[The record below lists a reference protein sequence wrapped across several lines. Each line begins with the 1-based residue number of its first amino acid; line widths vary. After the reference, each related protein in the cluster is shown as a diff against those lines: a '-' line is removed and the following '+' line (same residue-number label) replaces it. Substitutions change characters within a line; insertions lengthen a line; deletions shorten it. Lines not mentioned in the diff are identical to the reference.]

1 MQRLRVRQPSHTGH
15 GIDGSQPS
23 VRGWIDAA
31 PQATAAVTATT
42 LANVRVLVVEDD
54 AQARDATV
62 TLLELLGARVTAVPS
77 VADAIAGVGREA
89 PDVIVSDITMP
100 VEDGFDLIRRL
111 RDGTRPAI
119 PMIALTACAGRDDE
133 SRIRAA
139 GYDAY
144 LAKPIDGSELVA
156 TVQRLAHR

>member
-1 MQRLRVRQPSHTGH
+1 MT
-15 GIDGSQPS
+15 
-23 VRGWIDAA
+23 
-31 PQATAAVTATT
+31 VTNET

-54 AQARDATV
+54 PQSRDATV
-62 TLLELLGARVTAVPS
+62 TLLQMLGARVTAVPS
-77 VADAIAGVGREA
+77 VAEALAGVGSEA
-89 PDVIVSDITMP
+89 PDVIVSDIAMP

-156 TVQRLAHR
+156 AVQRLSGR

>member
-1 MQRLRVRQPSHTGH
+1 M
-15 GIDGSQPS
+15 
-23 VRGWIDAA
+23 
-31 PQATAAVTATT
+31 
-42 LANVRVLVVEDD
+42 LVVEDD
-54 AQARDATV
+54 EQAREATT
-62 TLLELLGARVTAVPS
+62 TLLELCGARITAVAS
-77 VADAIAGVGREA
+77 VADALAGVSREV
-89 PDVIVSDITMP
+89 PDVIVADIAMP

-119 PMIALTACAGRDDE
+119 PMIALTACVSPDDQ

-156 TVQRLAHR
+156 AVQRFRRPAS